1 MVRKP
6 GVASGN
12 SGMYNASV
20 QTIVLRE
27 RFSMVVVFTIAN
39 CRELPVM
46 PAVKRPKRAPL

>member
-1 MVRKP
+1 MRKP

-12 SGMYNASV
+12 LGIYNASV

-27 RFSMVVVFTIAN
+27 RFSMVVVFTMAN
-39 CRELPVM
+39 CRELPVI